1 MKSCSNRP
9 LPIPPF
15 PASVCVAVLL
25 ASWSVTRAMQ
35 VPSPAVAPPV
45 APSATPPGSGVE
57 SLSEI
62 LVEANEPRF
71 VAPTRRDR
79 IGRIWAPVFINGKGP
94 FKLVLDTGAS
104 HSAVMQSVA
113 DALGLKPDAKASV
126 MLRGVTGSATV
137 PVIRVDSLRI
147 GDLLIQP
154 VILPIITD
162 ALGGAEG
169 ILGTEGMADMRIFI
183 DFRNDR
189 IRINRS
195 RNERAPFGFMTIPVR
210 FLRGRLLSVSAEVGD
225 VPVRAIIDTGGQS
238 TIANNALREALSR
251 HQSRMKTT
259 RDEITGA
266 TLDVQEGDTSETP
279 PISMG
284 GLEIRGARATFGDM
298 RIFEHWRMT
307 REPAILI
314 GMDVLGTLDTL
325 VIDYHRRELQVRTRR
340 DRS

>member
-1 MKSCSNRP
+1 MRTLRAP
-9 LPIPPF
+9 DMIIRMRRTPIPLF
-15 PASVCVAVLL
+15 L
-25 ASWSVTRAMQ
+25 AFAMAAALQVRGSGAMQ
-35 VPSPAVAPPV
+35 VPAAPPG
-45 APSATPPGSGVE
+45 APPEPGME

-104 HSAVMQSVA
+104 HSAVMQSVS
-113 DALGLKPDAKASV
+113 DALGIKPDVRSSV
-126 MLRGVTGSATV
+126 MLRGVTGSRAV
-137 PVIRVDSLRI
+137 PVIKVDSLRI
-147 GDLLIQP
+147 GDLLIEP
-154 VILPIITD
+154 VILPIVTD

-195 RNERAPFGFMTIPVR
+195 RNERAPAGFMTIPVR
-210 FLRGRLLSVSAEVGD
+210 FMRGRLLSVNAEVGD
-225 VPVRAIIDTGGQS
+225 VSVKAIIDTGGQS
-238 TIANNALREALSR
+238 TIANNALREALAR
-251 HQSRMKTT
+251 HQTRMKST

-266 TLDVQEGDTSETP
+266 TLDVQVGDTSETP
-279 PISMG
+279 TITMG

-307 REPAILI
+307 RQPAILI
-314 GMDVLGTLDTL
+314 GMDVLGTLDKL
-325 VIDYHRRELQVRTRR
+325 VIDYHRRELQVQTRR
-340 DRS
+340 GRS

>member
-1 MKSCSNRP
+1 MRRAFIP
-9 LPIPPF
+9 LF
-15 PASVCVAVLL
+15 LASVFAAVLL
-25 ASWSVTRAMQ
+25 DFGSASRAMQ
-35 VPSPAVAPPV
+35 AASPAVAPPAV
-45 APSATPPGSGVE
+45 SPGAPPGSGVE

-113 DALGLKPDAKASV
+113 DALGLRPDAKSSV
-126 MLRGVTGSATV
+126 MLRGVTGSAVV
-137 PVIRVDSLRI
+137 PVIKVDSLRI

-154 VILPIITD
+154 VILPIVTD

-195 RNERAPFGFMTIPVR
+195 RNERAPSGFMSIPVR
-210 FLRGRLLSVSAEVGD
+210 FLRGRLLSVNAEVGE
-225 VPVRAIIDTGGQS
+225 VPVRAIIDTGGQA
-238 TIANNALREALSR
+238 TIANNALREELLR
-251 HQSRMKTT
+251 HQSHMKTT

-266 TLDVQEGDTSETP
+266 TLDVQSGDTSETP
-279 PISMG
+279 PITMG

-325 VIDYHRRELQVRTRR
+325 VIDYHRKELQVRMRR
-340 DRS
+340 ERS